1 MKANEVWRVSSK
13 VCRLQNGTTAETL
26 LIFDAYDHRV
36 ASITV
41 GVIPSA
47 RNVLAAILDAR
58 SELGPPAAVRL
69 DTSE

>member
-1 MKANEVWRVSSK
+1 MKANEVWRVSPM
-13 VCRLQNGTTAETL
+13 VCRLRDSTTAETL
-26 LIFDAYDHRV
+26 VIFDAYDHRV

-47 RNVLAAILDAR
+47 RNVLAAILEAR
-58 SELGPPAAVRL
+58 SELRSPAAARP